1 MVVENKGKLTY
12 VRVLKEDLEIIRMKP
27 IDGPIPDFKAGQLV
41 TLALNN
47 PNEGKVVRRAY
58 SIASPPEQKRYF
70 ELLIRWVK
78 KPLPGRLTTQ
88 IFNRKEGDEI
98 GWLKPTGIFTI
109 NEKMHDGSPDNRR
122 LVLIGGGTGLA
133 H

>member
-1 MVVENKGKLTY
+1 MVVESKGTISY
-12 VRVLKEDLEIIRMKP
+12 IRILKEDLEILRIKP
-27 IDGPIPDFKAGQLV
+27 QDGPVPDFKAGQFI

-47 PNEGKVVRRAY
+47 PADGKVVRRAY
-58 SIASPPEQKRYF
+58 SIASPPEQKKHF

-109 NEKMHDGSPDNRR
+109 NEKMPELPERIS
-122 LVLIGGGTGLA
+122 
-133 H
+133 